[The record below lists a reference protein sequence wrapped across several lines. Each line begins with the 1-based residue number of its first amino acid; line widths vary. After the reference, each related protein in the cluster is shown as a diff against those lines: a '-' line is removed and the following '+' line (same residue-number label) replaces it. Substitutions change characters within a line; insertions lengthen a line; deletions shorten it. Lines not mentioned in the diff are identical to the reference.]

1 MKIKQHI
8 MTEEILKIILQIDKT
23 FYTDFDYDLDWYKER
38 YLGKNLAYL
47 LYDKNTCVGYV
58 VCVGVRSN
66 LYRAFKNGVLR
77 GDYDINPN
85 MFVENSKYN
94 YLSSIVILEKYRQK
108 GYGKKLLKTVFENVI
123 GNIVCLTISDE
134 GFNLV
139 HKNMKQLHKIDE
151 KTYVFER

>member
-1 MKIKQHI
+1 
-8 MTEEILKIILQIDKT
+8 
-23 FYTDFDYDLDWYKER
+23 
-38 YLGKNLAYL
+38 
-47 LYDKNTCVGYV
+47 
-58 VCVGVRSN
+58 
-66 LYRAFKNGVLR
+66 
-77 GDYDINPN
+77 